1 MPNLTT
7 KSHKSRK
14 TGDGQ
19 AKPRQ
24 RILTETPV
32 SVSPSPDEGT
42 SSLVPAT
49 TASVAPN
56 IIRSLEDAKNIIEA
70 GTDTGV
76 PAEKPREQ
84 QPWYRPADSK
94 LRKQADKI
102 SVMRTAGHNG
112 ATIAK
117 RLGTTEGNV
126 RYVEYVARKNGW
138 YDDEDQPVD
147 IEAELTHSI
156 DRKIVRNISASL
168 DGQMSNWQTHEMT
181 MAAAKGRGHF
191 KNHDKVEGGP
201 AVLAPVA
208 IQIIMPAL
216 SADQQHVL
224 DERNIGGVPAYVD
237 GEVDHVDA
245 RQAITDGQTEPEPGP
260 GAPVG
265 AES

>member
-49 TASVAPN
+49 TASVAP
-56 IIRSLEDAKNIIEA
+56 
-70 GTDTGV
+70 TDMTEVEITSV
-76 PAEKPREQ
+76 PKEIPREQ

-181 MAAAKGRGHF
+181 LAAAKGRGHF